1 MNDSEVDM
9 DELEARLYG
18 QVHHMPDYTED
29 VATQPNLQNNP
40 ANNVMRYY
48 NRPISTP
55 IQCTQTANYD
65 KFGVYSI
72 PVMSPPVNNIVVLPP
87 PPTQIFTHRSH
98 SQKWV
103 EQIIQACS
111 KNKRALRKLKEKR
124 RRDRKKLV
132 NASQTG
138 DSMISTIDLSESCEP
153 EDLKNVCLISDDE
166 SNGSDDVIIVET
178 KAEVINVDCETE
190 PVAPEPPALPPDSLN
205 VCDSNASFD
214 FLEGTSLCKGKTSTP
229 NAKTERNETDSGR
242 SSTLDY
248 CENLTGREIAG
259 PSSSTFS
266 ELNLDGFTS
275 YIASNGKRSADD
287 ASLSISLASKRVR
300 QVSANSSDSSSE
312 SDTESLP
319 EVDPKSESA
328 RDDEECGVQ
337 KEEEVVTVNES
348 VPLEVSVVD
357 IDTVAE
363 ENEVICIEDDNSSPS
378 VEVSA
383 DNTHEG
389 FSKYWTDD
397 MDQFY
402 KESWGQEDFSV
413 IEQQRLMSD
422 DPSMWRV
429 IAKDRLNTVKSRDPR
444 CRRCLEF
451 GHLAFKCTTKLNPV
465 TCCLCGTKGHREN
478 RCPNTVCTSCGLKT
492 PCYTTFCQRCVSR
505 QHIKCSICDMF
516 GHADSHCPDL
526 WRRYLFTTREGEVQ
540 RPEAGDEKRLED
552 LWCSGCGTNGH
563 VEQHCRYYRSHAAVS
578 ATIHSFQSVYI
589 SKPNSPEVAELV
601 QDWHISSSKNKY
613 LVGKEASIFLKTL
626 QKKTAVN
633 VSIKETPQNLHLLLS
648 GGTEESQS
656 SVKDA
661 IQRFIAAKKLF
672 AKQKQLSFSK
682 QTATVQS
689 LETNL
694 NTLEDD
700 TIDWRGVARSTYTQI
715 NRQSLSMQDCSTETI
730 YKEIDDNIKSL
741 YQKLNTIIIA
751 KLDSKSH
758 MDTLQKCLDTG
769 SMAFHS
775 FHHVFN
781 SDHSIFPNYN
791 ELIAELPCASTP
803 NFEEARNEAVAVCK
817 RRKFRVWLKTVLHYY
832 SCLIISNYS
841 EKYVPLFQLACSR
854 ASAAKNDRKKK

>member
-287 ASLSISLASKRVR
+287 ASLSMSLASKRVR

-526 WRRYLFTTREGEVQ
+526 WRRYLFTIEEGAMQ
-540 RPEAGDEKRLED
+540 QPTGANMKQLED
-552 LWCSGCGTNGH
+552 IWCSGCSRKGH
-563 VEQHCRYYRSHAAVS
+563 LEQNCYHPKRSHPPASVF
-578 ATIHSFQSVYI
+578 IHSFQSVY
-589 SKPNSPEVAELV
+589 SADPPCKLNETVEEAQWKKWPLGVLNRKLF
-601 QDWHISSSKNKY
+601 
-613 LVGKEASIFLKTL
+613 VGQEASIFLKTL
-626 QKKTAVN
+626 EAKTGVAVRVTKTYPN
-633 VSIKETPQNLHLLLS
+633 VTLSYQETREN
-648 GGTEESQS
+648 TQS
-656 SVKDA
+656 EAMAAV
-661 IQRFIAAKKLF
+661 QRFINTKSHKSLKCDAKK
-672 AKQKQLSFSK
+672 A
-682 QTATVQS
+682 
-689 LETNL
+689 
-694 NTLEDD
+694 
-700 TIDWRGVARSTYTQI
+700 TIDDLQSNLDFLNDSKVNWFHVAHKMYGMIKKLTSAI
-715 NRQSLSMQDCSTETI
+715 SGSTESK
-730 YKEIDDNIKSL
+730 YLNQQREMKAL
-741 YQKLNTIIIA
+741 YRKLNAIIIG
-751 KLDSKSH
+751 KLKIGPDRIH
-758 MDTLQKCLDTG
+758 MDALAEGLARGQVPRPT
-769 SMAFHS
+769 FER
-775 FHHVFN
+775 VFN
-781 SDHSIFPNYN
+781 SDRILYPNYGD
-791 ELIAELPCASTP
+791 LIARLPTAID
-803 NFEEARNEAVAVCK
+803 FEEMKN
-817 RRKFRVWLKTVLHYY
+817 KTVNVCRNRGLNVRLRKVLYDY
-832 SCLIISNYS
+832 SCLIISDYS
-841 EKYVPLFQLACSR
+841 EECVSSFKLACS
-854 ASAAKNDRKKK
+854 AKPQAQEKGV